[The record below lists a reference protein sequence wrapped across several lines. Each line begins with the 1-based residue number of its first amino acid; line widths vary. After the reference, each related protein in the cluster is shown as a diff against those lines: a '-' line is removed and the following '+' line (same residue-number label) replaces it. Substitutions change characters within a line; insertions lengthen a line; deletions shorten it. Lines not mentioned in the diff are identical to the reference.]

1 MYVKSDEDFKKVF
14 EVVKDHR
21 EKTHVQKRWI
31 FIAAEL
37 NDFFKT
43 GLSPRQWKSQY
54 DTAIKRIKKYGHP
67 GIKLPRTKEKEIP
80 NLNNVQEVK
89 TITLTDQKQKL
100 RNFITKP
107 KSMEDII
114 KFLEVDEIQI
124 YGLIH
129 SLKLDGYVVQHNEY
143 DNLYFIDKKPYSE
156 TKVYNHSIGDKTEF
170 EFVVISCSHWGSKK
184 QQKSFTE
191 FIYDEAHKRGI
202 KDVYHCGDIVDGYY
216 KNRPEHVFE
225 LMPGIIGA
233 DEQAEYVINNW
244 PYREGI
250 MTHLILGNHDET
262 HIKNGGFDIGKAIAK
277 GRRDLGYND
286 FEYLG
291 IGHAKIDLTPNCR
304 MDIFHPLDGSSYAI
318 SYSGQ
323 KYMDSISG
331 GDKPNILFVGHHH
344 KALYFPYRNI
354 HYFEVPS
361 MMAQSSWMKRKRI
374 ANESGAWFVKLTID
388 EQGTIVRI
396 IPEHIKQ
403 YKFLENDF

>member
-54 DTAIKRIKKYGHP
+54 DTAIKRIKKYGSP
-67 GIKLPRTKEKEIP
+67 GIKLARTEEKEIP
-80 NLNNVQEVK
+80 NLKNGLNKKLIEQESIILNVS
-89 TITLTDQKQKL
+89 DQKQKL

-107 KSMEDII
+107 KSMEDIT

-129 SLKLDGYVVQHNEY
+129 SLKLDGHIVQHNEY

-191 FIYDEAHKRGI
+191 FIYDEAHKRR
-202 KDVYHCGDIVDGYY
+202 YC
-216 KNRPEHVFE
+216 
-225 LMPGIIGA
+225 
-233 DEQAEYVINNW
+233 
-244 PYREGI
+244 
-250 MTHLILGNHDET
+250 
-262 HIKNGGFDIGKAIAK
+262 
-277 GRRDLGYND
+277 
-286 FEYLG
+286 
-291 IGHAKIDLTPNCR
+291 
-304 MDIFHPLDGSSYAI
+304 
-318 SYSGQ
+318 
-323 KYMDSISG
+323 
-331 GDKPNILFVGHHH
+331 
-344 KALYFPYRNI
+344 
-354 HYFEVPS
+354 
-361 MMAQSSWMKRKRI
+361 
-374 ANESGAWFVKLTID
+374 
-388 EQGTIVRI
+388 
-396 IPEHIKQ
+396 
-403 YKFLENDF
+403 